1 MCYWCFKYEWVAPLE
16 DKKVISIA
24 NVCQKNFKANK
35 IRVEKGSEFYSRSIK
50 SWLQGNYT
58 EMYST
63 HNKETSIAAERFI
76 RILRNKICNYM
87 TSIWKN
93 VYIVKL
99 DYIVHKHNNA
109 YQRII
114 KIKMN
119 PADI

>member
-1 MCYWCFKYEWVAPLE
+1 MGCSFGRQKG
-16 DKKVISIA
+16 ISIA

-76 RILRNKICNYM
+76 RILRNNICNYM
-87 TSIWKN
+87 TSI
-93 VYIVKL
+93 
-99 DYIVHKHNNA
+99 
-109 YQRII
+109 
-114 KIKMN
+114 
-119 PADI
+119 

>member
-1 MCYWCFKYEWVAPLE
+1 M
-16 DKKVISIA
+16 S
-24 NVCQKNFKANK
+24 KNFKANK

-76 RILRNKICNYM
+76 RILRNNICNYM